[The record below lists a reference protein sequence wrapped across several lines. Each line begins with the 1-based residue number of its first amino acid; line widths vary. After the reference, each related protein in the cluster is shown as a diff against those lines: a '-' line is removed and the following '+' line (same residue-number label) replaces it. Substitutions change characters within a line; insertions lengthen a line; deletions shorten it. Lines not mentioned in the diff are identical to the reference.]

1 MQIALRDIS
10 ETGSRTGRI
19 LLGDRRLDVLG
30 LLDHRPND
38 TSEPRLRR
46 VSDLESYGVLVSDA
60 VDDLEDDITTAL
72 DAGIS
77 CVTWSDAP
85 DLSEKYGESFAAAGR
100 TLLTGANVGHGIAPC
115 LAAHEAARSD
125 EVLELMVAWTEPGR
139 RLRRG
144 VPVAFP
150 DPIGALWGYEV
161 ATSGLS
167 RAVTAPTGGIWSGA
181 ATKVTAST
189 GDGLVVRVVGVA
201 DLAVHLEALA
211 LAAGALTVDSFAY
224 GAARPD
230 DRAEDYLEAALG
242 AGLDVAAHTLE
253 R

>member
-1 MQIALRDIS
+1 M
-10 ETGSRTGRI
+10 
-19 LLGDRRLDVLG
+19 
-30 LLDHRPND
+30 
-38 TSEPRLRR
+38 
-46 VSDLESYGVLVSDA
+46 LVTDA
-60 VDDLEDDITTAL
+60 VADLEDDITTAL

-85 DLSEKYGESFAAAGR
+85 DLAEKYGESFAAAGR

-150 DPIGALWGYEV
+150 DPVGALWGYEV
-161 ATSGLS
+161 ASSGLF
-167 RAVTAPTGGIWSGA
+167 RAVTAPDRRHLVGG
-181 ATKVTAST
+181 
-189 GDGLVVRVVGVA
+189 GDQGDRFHRRRPGGEGGRGGRPRRA
-201 DLAVHLEALA
+201 PRG
-211 LAAGALTVDSFAY
+211 AGARRR
-224 GAARPD
+224 RPD
-230 DRAEDYLEAALG
+230 RRQLRLRGRPA
-242 AGLDVAAHTLE
+242 

>member
-1 MQIALRDIS
+1 
-10 ETGSRTGRI
+10 
-19 LLGDRRLDVLG
+19 
-30 LLDHRPND
+30 
-38 TSEPRLRR
+38 
-46 VSDLESYGVLVSDA
+46 
-60 VDDLEDDITTAL
+60 
-72 DAGIS
+72 
-77 CVTWSDAP
+77 
-85 DLSEKYGESFAAAGR
+85 
-100 TLLTGANVGHGIAPC
+100 
-115 LAAHEAARSD
+115 
-125 EVLELMVAWTEPGR
+125 VAWTEPGR

-161 ATSGLS
+161 ASAGLS